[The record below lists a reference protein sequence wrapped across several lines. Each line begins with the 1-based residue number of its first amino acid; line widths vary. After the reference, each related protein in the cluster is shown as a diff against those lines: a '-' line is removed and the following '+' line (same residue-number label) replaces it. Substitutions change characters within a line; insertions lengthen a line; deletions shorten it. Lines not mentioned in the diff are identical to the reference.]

1 MAATCNVGVPGWYL
15 PCRWAWNADSGDTGG
30 LVENDWESIIW
41 PKIDYLTQLGL
52 EPWYLALQDALEPAI
67 LQGLNGTL
75 VDDVSAEPPRPAFY
89 IPGRAPAPTSI
100 CLPVAGWVATG
111 LHLIGC

>member
-1 MAATCNVGVPGWYL
+1 ME
-15 PCRWAWNADSGDTGG
+15 D
-30 LVENDWESIIW
+30 DWESIIW

-75 VDDVSAEPPRPAFY
+75 FDDIAANPPRPAFY
-89 IPGRAPAPTSI
+89 IPGWAHTHQHLPASGVLSCFAHNWLLTAA
-100 CLPVAGWVATG
+100 C
-111 LHLIGC
+111 

>member
-1 MAATCNVGVPGWYL
+1 MEA
-15 PCRWAWNADSGDTGG
+15 
-30 LVENDWESIIW
+30 DWESIIW

-75 VDDVSAEPPRPAFY
+75 FDDVSADPPRPAFY
-89 IPGRAPAPTSI
+89 IPGGAPHTPAPACQWRAGLLCTQLAADC
-100 CLPVAGWVATG
+100 CLLEPCLTLPSG
-111 LHLIGC
+111 